1 MSTFSESIVIS
12 APLFRVWNTLADIGR
27 IDEWNPGVV
36 ASRKT
41 TPGDDGVGA
50 TRHCDLGGK
59 HYLDE
64 EVVEWQPQRA
74 LTMRITATS
83 LPLKSADIRFTL
95 AGHGHQTTVTVS
107 PTYTVKFAWIGHV
120 LDRVAV
126 RSQYRRGMAN
136 LLRGLKQ
143 HIEDGPATEPLE

>member
-12 APLFRVWNTLADIGR
+12 APLFRVWDTLGDIGR
-27 IDEWNPGVV
+27 IHEWNPGVV

-50 TRHCDLGGK
+50 SRHCDLGGR

-64 EVVEWQPQRA
+64 EVVEWEPQRA

-95 AGHGHQTTVTVS
+95 VGHGHQTTVTVS
-107 PTYTVKFAWIGHV
+107 PTYTLKFGWAGQL

-143 HIEDGPATEPLE
+143 HIEGRPATELSE

>member
-27 IDEWNPGVV
+27 IHEWNPGVV
-36 ASRKT
+36 ASSKT
-41 TPGDDGVGA
+41 TPGEDGIGA
-50 TRHCDLGGK
+50 SRHCELGGK

-64 EVVEWQPQRA
+64 EVVEWEPQGA

-83 LPLKSADIRFTL
+83 LPLESADIRFTL
-95 AGHGHQTTVTVS
+95 VGHGHRTTVTVS
-107 PTYTVKFAWIGHV
+107 PTYSVKFAWIGHV

-126 RSQYRRGMAN
+126 RSQYRRGMAR

-143 HIEDGPATEPLE
+143 HIEGRPATESSE